1 VYGCA
6 DCIDTLWDRLTRSVK
21 EVTTSYELIFVDDRS
36 RDGGWARLTDL
47 AKRDRRVRAFR
58 LSRNFG
64 QHAAITAGLAQS
76 RGALAVV
83 MDCDLQDPPELI
95 PVLHARAM
103 EGFDVVL
110 AKRIRRDSLWRR
122 FLSRAYSRLMKVL
135 LGTEMSGDMASL
147 SMISRKV
154 VDAYLAL
161 GDLDRHYTLILR
173 WLGFEQTTVE
183 FEQADRHAGHSSYTF
198 AGLIRVALDGLFF
211 QTTTL
216 LRWIIFIGFGVALS
230 GLLLAAVFVYVYVT
244 HTPYPLPGWTSLSV
258 LILLMGGFIILS
270 TGVTGLYIGKIF
282 QQVKGRPLY
291 IVDEATPKLGVA
303 SEPAAQRRAR

>member
-1 VYGCA
+1 
-6 DCIDTLWDRLTRSVK
+6 
-21 EVTTSYELIFVDDRS
+21 
-36 RDGGWARLTDL
+36 
-47 AKRDRRVRAFR
+47 
-58 LSRNFG
+58 
-64 QHAAITAGLAQS
+64 
-76 RGALAVV
+76 
-83 MDCDLQDPPELI
+83 
-95 PVLHARAM
+95 M

-291 IVDEATPKLGVA
+291 VLDEVFE
-303 SEPAAQRRAR
+303 SAARARETAPARRPR